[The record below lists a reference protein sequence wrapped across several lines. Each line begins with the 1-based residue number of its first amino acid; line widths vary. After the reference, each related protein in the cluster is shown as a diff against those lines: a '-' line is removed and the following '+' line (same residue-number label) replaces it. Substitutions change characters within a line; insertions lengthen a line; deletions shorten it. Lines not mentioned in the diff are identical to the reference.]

1 MESIFREGLFAGRV
15 VLITGGGTGIGLAC
29 ARELGRLGA
38 RLAICGRRREVLD
51 AAAERLGAAG
61 IEAHAGTC
69 DIREPTSIGAFLD
82 AVIGRYG
89 AIDVLV
95 NNAGGQFPISA
106 EQCSPGGFAAVVRTN
121 LLGTWNMTHAV
132 ATRSMIPR
140 RRGSVVNI
148 TAQVAR
154 GSPGMVHTGAARA
167 GVDNL
172 TKTLS
177 VEWAMYGIRVNA
189 VAPGVI
195 RSSGTQQYPPEL
207 LERARRAT
215 PMKRLGSPGE
225 VANLVAYLACP
236 AAAYVTGQTWT
247 IDGGQSL
254 WGDIWQIPDEPPP
267 GEPL

>member
-1 MESIFREGLFAGRV
+1 MESIFRDGLFADKV

-29 ARELGRLGA
+29 AREMGRLGA
-38 RLAICGRRREVLD
+38 RLAICGRRKEVLD

-61 IEAHAGTC
+61 IEAYAGTC

-82 AVIGRYG
+82 NVISRYG

-95 NNAGGQFPISA
+95 NNAGGQFPVTA
-106 EQCSPGGFAAVVRTN
+106 EMCSPNGFASVVRNN

-140 RRGSVVNI
+140 RTGAVINI
-148 TAQVAR
+148 IAQIAR
-154 GSPGMVHTGAARA
+154 GFPGMVHTGAARA
-167 GVDNL
+167 GVDNV

-177 VEWAMYGIRVNA
+177 VEWSIYGIRVNA

-195 RSSGTQQYPPEL
+195 RSSGTQQYPPEM
-207 LERARRAT
+207 LELARKAT

-225 VANLVAYLACP
+225 VANLVTYLGSP
-236 AAAYVTGQTWT
+236 AAAFVTGQTWY

-254 WGDIWQIPDEPPP
+254 WGDSWQIPDEVPSV
-267 GEPL
+267 E